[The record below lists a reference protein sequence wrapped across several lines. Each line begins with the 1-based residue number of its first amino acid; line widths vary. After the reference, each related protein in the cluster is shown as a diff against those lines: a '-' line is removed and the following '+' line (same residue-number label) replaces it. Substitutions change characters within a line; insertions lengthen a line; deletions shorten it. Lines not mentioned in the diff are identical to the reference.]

1 MHSDVDYDVDDIMV
15 NILVADLIPVTKINS
30 KWITHPNVK
39 PKLENSRKRT

>member
-1 MHSDVDYDVDDIMV
+1 MHYDVDYDDDIRV
-15 NILVADLIPVTKINS
+15 NILITDLIPVTKINS